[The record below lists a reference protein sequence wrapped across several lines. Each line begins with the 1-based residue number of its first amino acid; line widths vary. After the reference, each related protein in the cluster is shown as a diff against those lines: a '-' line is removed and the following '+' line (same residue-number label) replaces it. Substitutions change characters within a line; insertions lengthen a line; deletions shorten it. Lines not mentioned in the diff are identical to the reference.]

1 VGAAVIKPDTD
12 GFRDAQRRLRQ
23 ELGAAATFYMRSPA
37 TWAPDEPIDPDTG
50 RPFDPFAEP
59 ASGGEDREVVKL
71 VSYVARPLTSGRAL
85 GGDSAAAPIGNVDMT
100 TAAVI
105 VDVDDYPEVKDA
117 HRVKVADTVYDVE
130 MWPLDKNYVAIGFNF
145 DDGGELIEMGSDLIQ
160 RTYTI
165 EVWAVG
171 TEPVAGRNLANTI
184 RDIAEAENIPLRDYR
199 QPGTPIIDYLQV
211 DPVQVHRQPV
221 QDPKPWQ
228 ENLWIVHV
236 PVVDCYYASES

>member
-130 MWPLDKNYVAIGFNF
+130 MWRF
-145 DDGGELIEMGSDLIQ
+145 DTLGPVE
-160 RTYTI
+160 RT
-165 EVWAVG
+165 
-171 TEPVAGRNLANTI
+171 
-184 RDIAEAENIPLRDYR
+184 IA
-199 QPGTPIIDYLQV
+199 YLE
-211 DPVQVHRQPV
+211 
-221 QDPKPWQ
+221 K
-228 ENLWIVHV
+228 
-236 PVVDCYYASES
+236 A

>member
-1 VGAAVIKPDTD
+1 MASARITREDLIEQAVSDFLKDKLFNERGYPRARVE
-12 GFRDAQRRLRQ
+12 FVDAFQ
-23 ELGAAATFYMRSPA
+23 EDSF
-37 TWAPDEPIDPDTG
+37 TG
-50 RPFDPFAEP
+50 
-59 ASGGEDREVVKL
+59 
-71 VSYVARPLTSGRAL
+71 
-85 GGDSAAAPIGNVDMT
+85 
-100 TAAVI
+100 
-105 VDVDDYPEVKDA
+105 
-117 HRVKVADTVYDVE
+117 
-130 MWPLDKNYVAIGFNF
+130 PLDKNYVAIGFNF